1 MHYYINIILG
11 WGILFLFLYGMGDIF
26 NILIK
31 RFLKI
36 SFNTIPYKVLI
47 GFCISLLLLGILHLF
62 LPLNLTLLVILLVVC
77 SFSIGSLIFNLFKQ
91 KRKVSVLPNIPLI
104 LIVVSGGLLLLLFL
118 NGTLGDK
125 YVYDQGYYYLQIL
138 KWYQQYPIVLGVANI
153 HGRFGFNNSNFL
165 LFSLF
170 DNLNLLAKDTNW
182 INTGLGLFTIS
193 FSLWNLYKVVKSK
206 VYDISKIFLGF
217 IWLPICIYLFSNS
230 SKSLISFSPDNYVFF
245 LELIIVGV
253 LISFRNIS
261 EYRFKK
267 KFLLVLILASTL
279 FSIKLSGALFG
290 LGAVILLLVLTVKR
304 FTFKGLLKYSWFW
317 FGIGMASLIV
327 IVTLLRSFLL
337 SGYPFYPSSIL
348 DINPKWS
355 VTKEVANGEL
365 CFVKSWA
372 RERSSDCESIL
383 KDWGWFDSWNKEF
396 RSEAVWPYLLI
407 VSIFLTGYLFV
418 KKKLKRIDIVGI
430 YIILLLSLLYW
441 FFIAPDPRFALGIFW
456 SFILLSGS
464 ILISEYRSVV
474 AYSIFMDLII
484 LVVLL
489 SNISLT
495 RVEQGDVDWSNQYL
509 KEEEF
514 RGTDSGI
521 KIGMPRKGVDCLDQ
535 ELICTPYFDSRLK
548 YIDESKGVRGGFYID
563 RGIE

>member
-1 MHYYINIILG
+1 MTGVQTCALPI
-11 WGILFLFLYGMGDIF
+11 WDIF

-62 LPLNLTLLVILLVVC
+62 FPLNLTLLVILLVVC

-279 FSIKLSGALFG
+279 DRK
-290 LGAVILLLVLTVKR
+290 
-304 FTFKGLLKYSWFW
+304 
-317 FGIGMASLIV
+317 
-327 IVTLLRSFLL
+327 
-337 SGYPFYPSSIL
+337 
-348 DINPKWS
+348 
-355 VTKEVANGEL
+355 
-365 CFVKSWA
+365 
-372 RERSSDCESIL
+372 
-383 KDWGWFDSWNKEF
+383 
-396 RSEAVWPYLLI
+396 
-407 VSIFLTGYLFV
+407 
-418 KKKLKRIDIVGI
+418 
-430 YIILLLSLLYW
+430 
-441 FFIAPDPRFALGIFW
+441 
-456 SFILLSGS
+456 
-464 ILISEYRSVV
+464 SVV
-474 AYSIFMDLII
+474 
-484 LVVLL
+484 
-489 SNISLT
+489 
-495 RVEQGDVDWSNQYL
+495 
-509 KEEEF
+509 
-514 RGTDSGI
+514 
-521 KIGMPRKGVDCLDQ
+521 
-535 ELICTPYFDSRLK
+535 
-548 YIDESKGVRGGFYID
+548 
-563 RGIE
+563 